1 MYTELSLAPSKCSIK
16 GSCCHTETSSR
27 LAQELRNRIG
37 SHPVTHVGFSRAVSQ
52 ASDPSRCDAPH
63 RTPPAT
69 LSSFQVP
76 QGTQHSSLFAFCTF
90 CSPGSNALFLT
101 PRYPSVSALTSLS
114 QVRLTLC
121 RTEPHGFFQ
130 ENMTHPHWYLF
141 SICPPCWAGG
151 TDVLCLLGR
160 RNPAQ
165 GLGRSRCSNI
175 C

>member
-1 MYTELSLAPSKCSIK
+1 MLNQGELLPYRDQFKVSSRAKKSNRFTP
-16 GSCCHTETSSR
+16 CHTCR
-27 LAQELRNRIG
+27 LLTG
-37 SHPVTHVGFSRAVSQ
+37 CPSQ